1 MNKSNQAQA
10 QNPMSFLPMWKSI
23 LTMLATF
30 GVVIAV
36 HSLVAVG
43 WMKPSG
49 MALSLLAHLIMTR
62 NILQV
67 AVDPYPP
74 ANLILLLMRFGLGGP
89 HFTLD
94 YGTLE

>member
-1 MNKSNQAQA
+1 
-10 QNPMSFLPMWKSI
+10 
-23 LTMLATF
+23 MLATF

-36 HSLVAVG
+36 HSLVVVG
-43 WMKPSG
+43 WMKPSD
-49 MALSLLAHLIMTR
+49 MALSLLSCLIMTR

-89 HFTLD
+89 RYTLD
-94 YGTLE
+94 SDTLE

>member
-1 MNKSNQAQA
+1 
-10 QNPMSFLPMWKSI
+10 MSSLPMWKSI

-30 GVVIAV
+30 SVVIAV
-36 HSLVAVG
+36 HSLVVVG
-43 WMKPSG
+43 WMKPND
-49 MALSLLAHLIMTR
+49 MVLSLLAYLIMTR

-89 HFTLD
+89 RFTLGSD
-94 YGTLE
+94 TFA